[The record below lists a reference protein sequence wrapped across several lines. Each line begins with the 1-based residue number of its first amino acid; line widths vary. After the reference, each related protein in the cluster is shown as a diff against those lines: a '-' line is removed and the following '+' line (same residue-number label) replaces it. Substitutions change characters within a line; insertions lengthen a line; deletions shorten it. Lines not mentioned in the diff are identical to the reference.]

1 MRRKEMNTHERIE
14 VRRWVQ
20 DAITLY
26 ENAGKETLLR
36 EIADS
41 RGRFVLDERYI
52 FALDLN
58 GTMAAHPMEPALTG
72 KNLMDL
78 RDSEGNAFI
87 RKIVNTAKTKGNG
100 FTDYKWHSPASDDE
114 LHKTVFFERVAGII
128 LCSGFYS
135 PQESCLD
142 SVINYLRSPF
152 RAIYGG
158 GWPYGPC

>member
-1 MRRKEMNTHERIE
+1 M
-14 VRRWVQ
+14 Q

-41 RGRFVLDERYI
+41 RGRFVSDDRYI

-58 GTMAAHPMEPALTG
+58 GTMVAHPMDPALTG

-87 RKIVNTAKTKGNG
+87 RKIVDTAKTKGYG
-100 FTDYKWHSPASDDE
+100 FTDYKWPRPASTDE
-114 LHKTVFFERVAGII
+114 LNKTVFFERVDGII

-135 PQESCLD
+135 SQESLLETLFKCFQ
-142 SVINYLRSPF
+142 Y
-152 RAIYGG
+152 YGG
-158 GWPYGPC
+158 PI

>member
-1 MRRKEMNTHERIE
+1 MRRTEMNTHEHERIE

-41 RGRFVLDERYI
+41 RGRFVSDERYI

-58 GTMAAHPMEPALTG
+58 GTVVAHPMDPALTG
-72 KNLMDL
+72 KNLMDFT
-78 RDSEGNAFI
+78 DSEGNVFV
-87 RKIVNTAKTKGNG
+87 RKIVNTAKTKSYG
-100 FTDYKWHSPASDDE
+100 FTDYKWHSPASDNE
-114 LHKTVFFERVAGII
+114 LHKTVFFERVDGII

-135 PQESCLD
+135 SRESLLD
-142 SVINYLRSPF
+142 RFFKCFQYYELPV
-152 RAIYGG
+152 
-158 GWPYGPC
+158 

>member
-1 MRRKEMNTHERIE
+1 MNTHERIE
-14 VRRWVQ
+14 VRKWVQ

-41 RGRFVLDERYI
+41 RGRFVSDERYI

-58 GTMAAHPMEPALTG
+58 GTMVAHPMEPELTG

-87 RKIVNTAKTKGNG
+87 RKIVDTAKTKGYG
-100 FTDYKWHSPASDDE
+100 FTDYKWRSPASDDE
-114 LHKTVFFERVAGII
+114 LHKTVFFERVDGII

-135 PQESCLD
+135 SQESFFD
-142 SVINYLRSPF
+142 SIFKYF
-152 RAIYGG
+152 QYYGG
-158 GWPYGPC
+158 PF

>member
-1 MRRKEMNTHERIE
+1 MNTHERIE
-14 VRRWVQ
+14 VRKLVQ

-41 RGRFVLDERYI
+41 SGRFVSRERYI

-58 GTMAAHPMEPALTG
+58 GTMVAHPMDPALTG

-78 RDSEGNAFI
+78 RDSEGSVFV
-87 RKIVNTAKTKGNG
+87 RKIVNTAKTKGYG
-100 FTDYKWHSPASDDE
+100 FADYKWRSPASTGE
-114 LHKTVFFERVAGII
+114 LHKTVFFERVDGII

-135 PQESCLD
+135 SPESLLD
-142 SVINYLRSPF
+142 SIFKCFQY
-152 RAIYGG
+152 YG
-158 GWPYGPC
+158 